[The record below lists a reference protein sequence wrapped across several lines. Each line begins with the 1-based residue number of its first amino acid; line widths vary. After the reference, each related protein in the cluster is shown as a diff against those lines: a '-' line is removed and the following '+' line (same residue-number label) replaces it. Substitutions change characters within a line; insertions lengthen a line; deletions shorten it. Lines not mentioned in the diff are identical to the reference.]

1 MWEECR
7 KSECFLPLW
16 GTKKSSIDLKIS
28 EYMPLNLMHPMVPL
42 SIVEDAPNK
51 NGGAHGFMQL
61 GPKMSKNKNMSKF
74 AQFW

>member
-1 MWEECR
+1 
-7 KSECFLPLW
+7 
-16 GTKKSSIDLKIS
+16 
-28 EYMPLNLMHPMVPL
+28 MPLNLMHPMVPL

-74 AQFW
+74 AQFL